1 MTLALRYLPL
11 LLALA
16 VPASGAAA
24 PAVLTLQEAERTALE
39 SDEGLQAAQMRRH
52 SAASEAEAADQLPDP
67 RLSVAMQNVPT
78 DNFSLSDSPMTQT
91 VVTLSQTLPP
101 GDTLAQRARA
111 AQAGVSG
118 QQANVATQNRQL
130 RQEVRR
136 LWLELYRQDALSRLL
151 QQERHLFS
159 ELLESA
165 RTGYQVSDTS
175 GSDLVTLQVRL
186 ARLDDALDRRRGE
199 SDQARARLRRWIGA
213 AADRPLPD
221 KLPDSLQHAPE
232 GRIEQQPE
240 LDRLR
245 AGLEAARARVGE
257 AEAQF
262 KPEIGLQLGYG
273 LRAGSEPNTLS
284 AGVSVSLPIFSQ
296 RRQSPRLRG
305 AQQSAQAAQL
315 ALAKRARD
323 LTAETE
329 TIRADLDALER
340 RIRRYQQSIIPELE
354 QIAEMIR
361 GEIGSG
367 RGEFSALIDAERA
380 VIEARQQQVDLQL
393 DRADRLIDLR
403 YLLESNA

>member
-1 MTLALRYLPL
+1 MTPSTRYLPL

-16 VPASGAAA
+16 APASGMAS

-39 SDEGLQAAQMRRH
+39 SDEGLQAAEMRRH
-52 SAASEAEAADQLPDP
+52 SAASEAEAADELPDP

-78 DNFSLSDSPMTQT
+78 DTFRLSDSPMTQT
-91 VVTLSQTLPP
+91 MVTLSQTLPP

-111 AQAGVSG
+111 AQARVSG
-118 QQANVATQNRQL
+118 QQANLATQDRRL
-130 RQEVRR
+130 RQEIRR
-136 LWLELYRQDALSRLL
+136 LWLVLYRQDALSRLL
-151 QQERHLFS
+151 EQERHLYS

-165 RTGYQVSDTS
+165 RTAYQVSDAR

-186 ARLDDALDRRRGE
+186 ARLDDALDRRQGE

-221 KLPDSLQHAPE
+221 ALPDRLQHPPE

-245 AGLEAARARVGE
+245 ANLKAAQARVGE

-284 AGVSVSLPIFSQ
+284 AGVSVSLPIFSE

-315 ALAKRARD
+315 ALAQRARD
-323 LTAETE
+323 LAAETASV
-329 TIRADLDALER
+329 RADLDTLKR
-340 RIRRYQQSIIPELE
+340 RISRYQQSIIPELK
-354 QIAEMIR
+354 QVAEMIR

-367 RGEFSALIDAERA
+367 RGEFSALIEAEQA
-380 VIEARQQQVDLQL
+380 VIEARQQQLDLQL

-403 YLLESNA
+403 YLLETAA

>member
-1 MTLALRYLPL
+1 MTLAKRYLPL

-16 VPASGAAA
+16 APASAAA
-24 PAVLTLQEAERTALE
+24 VPAVLTLQEAERTALE

-52 SAASEAEAADQLPDP
+52 SAASEAKAADQLPDP

-91 VVTLSQTLPP
+91 MVTLSQTLPP

-111 AQAGVSG
+111 AQAKVSG
-118 QQANVATQNRQL
+118 QQASLETQDRRL
-130 RQEVRR
+130 RQEIRR

-151 QQERHLFS
+151 EQERHLYG

-165 RTGYQVSDTS
+165 RTAYQVSDAR

-186 ARLDDALDRRRGE
+186 ARLDDALDRRQGE

-221 KLPDSLQHAPE
+221 ELPAALQQTPE

-245 AGLEAARARVGE
+245 AELQAAQARVGE

-262 KPEIGLQLGYG
+262 KPEIGLQMGYG

-284 AGVSVSLPIFSQ
+284 AGVSVSLPIFSE

-323 LTAETE
+323 LAAETE
-329 TIRADLDALER
+329 SIRADLDALER
-340 RIRRYQQSIIPELE
+340 RISRYQQSIIPELK
-354 QIAEMIR
+354 QVAEMIR

-367 RGEFSALIDAERA
+367 RGEFSALIEAEQA
-380 VIEARQQQVDLQL
+380 VIEARQQQLDLQL

-403 YLLESNA
+403 YLLETAA